1 MYNFYDTSS
10 LLLKAN
16 TLFEDPAEKIVIS
29 SITLKELEEIKTMY
43 NKTSDIKFAARRVLA
58 QLGAHPNSYDV
69 VIFTNSMLEPILE
82 KDLMI
87 SNDTK
92 ILACAIW
99 FDNTQHPDDTKFITN
114 DLSLAHLA
122 NLFFGT
128 DSIGSVKEDID
139 DEYVGYKEIKMSDEE
154 MAEFYSD
161 LTFNKYN
168 LYTNEYLIIRNSE
181 NEVVDKMKWN
191 GHSMVTISYGNIDS
205 RYLGKIKPYKE
216 DPYQAL
222 AIDSFLHN
230 KITLIKGPA
239 GTGKSFLSLGYLF
252 HLLSNNKIDK
262 IIIFCNTV
270 ATKGAAKLGF
280 YPGTRDEKL
289 MDSQIGNFLSSKLG
303 DRSAVEQL
311 MQQERLVLLPL
322 ADCRGYDTSGMRA
335 GVYITEAQN
344 MDVSLMKLAL

>member
-99 FDNTQHPDDTKFITN
+99 FDNTQHPDDTIFITN

-128 DSIGSVKEDID
+128 DSISSVKEDID
-139 DEYVGYKEIKMSDEE
+139 DEYVGYKEIKMSDDE
-154 MAEFYSD
+154 MADFYSD
-161 LTFNKYN
+161 LTLNKYD
-168 LYTNEYLIIRNSE
+168 LYTN
-181 NEVVDKMKWN
+181 
-191 GHSMVTISYGNIDS
+191 
-205 RYLGKIKPYKE
+205 
-216 DPYQAL
+216 
-222 AIDSFLHN
+222 
-230 KITLIKGPA
+230 
-239 GTGKSFLSLGYLF
+239 
-252 HLLSNNKIDK
+252 
-262 IIIFCNTV
+262 
-270 ATKGAAKLGF
+270 
-280 YPGTRDEKL
+280 
-289 MDSQIGNFLSSKLG
+289 
-303 DRSAVEQL
+303 
-311 MQQERLVLLPL
+311 
-322 ADCRGYDTSGMRA
+322 
-335 GVYITEAQN
+335 
-344 MDVSLMKLAL
+344 